1 MVTVNVEHWTGGSAG
16 SPTKTNATT
25 FRYRTDDDPDTI
37 DNTNPCVI
45 PDSGLNYSFWRHIAL
60 NWSGTYDEISNFRL
74 YTDDTLFSGLGT
86 NGLVQ
91 RGNRDSGDQ
100 GCPEDSYEPA
110 TGTVGTSG
118 DDLGANHG
126 YFSGQT
132 DSTADLS
139 NATEASP
146 IQIDS
151 TSYTTDGSSYALAD
165 QVVIDT
171 DASSGTKSSET
182 FTFLYDVI

>member
-1 MVTVNVEHWTGGSAG
+1 MVTVNVEFWSGGSAG
-16 SPTKTNATT
+16 SPTKTNASTY
-25 FRYRTDDDPDTI
+25 RYRTDDDPDTI

-74 YTDDTLFSGLGT
+74 YTDGTLFSGLGT
-86 NGLVQ
+86 DGEVQ

-100 GCPEDSYEPA
+100 GCPEASYEPA
-110 TGTVGTSG
+110 TGTVGTTG
-118 DDLGANHG
+118 DDLAANHP
-126 YFSGQT
+126 YYSGQT
-132 DSTADLS
+132 TSVANLA
-139 NATEASP
+139 NATSGSP
-146 IQIDS
+146 ITIDS
-151 TSYTTDGSSYALAD
+151 STYTTDGSSYALVD

-182 FTFLYDVI
+182 YTWQFDVI

>member
-1 MVTVNVEHWTGGSAG
+1 MVTVNVEYWNGGSAG
-16 SPTKTNATT
+16 SPNKSNASTY
-25 FRYRTDDDPDTI
+25 RYRTDDNPATI

-60 NWSGTYDEISNFRL
+60 NWSGTYDEISNFRI
-74 YTDDTLFSGLGT
+74 YTDGTLYSGLGT
-86 NGLVQ
+86 SGQVQ

-100 GCPEDSYEPA
+100 GCPEASYEPA

-132 DSTADLS
+132 TSTVDLS
-139 NATEASP
+139 NATSGSP
-146 IQIDS
+146 VTLDS
-151 TSYTTDGSSYALAD
+151 STYTTDGSCNALVD
-165 QVVIDT
+165 QVVVDT
-171 DASSGTKSSET
+171 DAGSGTKSSESYT
-182 FTFLYDVI
+182 FQYDVI